1 MFALALVTLALSG
14 ALSLTTA
21 TPARRAPA
29 LEVALTGESLCTS
42 LPLTQ
47 RH

>member
-14 ALSLTTA
+14 TLSLTTA

-29 LEVALTGESLCTS
+29 LEVALTGEPHRTS
-42 LPLTQ
+42 HPL
-47 RH
+47 